1 MASLHGLELTNMQR
15 TYDDEAR
22 AFLVQFL
29 QNAIEAVENG
39 LVRDPGD
46 MGAIAK
52 GLEEIAV
59 KFEDGGLLPDDAR
72 TWFHQGCGTKELQSV
87 LTQGFERVNTES
99 EVAA

>member
-29 QNAIEAVENG
+29 QNAIDAVENG

-46 MGAIAK
+46 MGGIAK
-52 GLEEIAV
+52 ALEAIAV
-59 KFEDGGLLPDDAR
+59 KFEEGGLSPEDAR
-72 TWFHQGCGTKELQSV
+72 TWFHEGYATKELQSAF
-87 LTQGFERVNTES
+87 THGFEKVNTES